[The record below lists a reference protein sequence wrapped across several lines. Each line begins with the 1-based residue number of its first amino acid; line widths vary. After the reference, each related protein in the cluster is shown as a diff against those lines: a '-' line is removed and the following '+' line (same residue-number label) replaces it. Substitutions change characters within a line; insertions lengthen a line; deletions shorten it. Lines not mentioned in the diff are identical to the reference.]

1 MNKYVFLSSLA
12 AITLFAGAASAVTVK
27 NTDKGDMVLST
38 EMEGKKESVTL
49 KSGDSFDS
57 KGKDVTLT
65 LGTEKPLTAKGD
77 ESFSIKEGKLV
88 ADKGDKGK
96 HEGHKEK
103 VVKETTP
110 APAEAAPA
118 AGTTPAAEQKPA
130 EAPASK

>member
-27 NTDKGDMVLST
+27 NTDKGDISLAT
-38 EMEGKKESVTL
+38 EMEGKKETVII
-49 KSGDSFDS
+49 KGGESFDS

-65 LGTEKPLTAKGD
+65 LGTEKPMTAKGD
-77 ESFSIKEGKLV
+77 ESFHIKDGKLM
-88 ADKGDKGK
+88 ADK
-96 HEGHKEK
+96 GHKEK
-103 VVKETTP
+103 LVKDATP

-118 AGTTPAAEQKPA
+118 AGTPPVAEQKPA